1 MCARSAPCLFEIVAK
16 GFSFIIS
23 GVIYG
28 VGGFLGRVFVL
39 TGACLSK
46 IELRT
51 ESYCLHSA
59 ERFSLVSL
67 LDPS

>member
-1 MCARSAPCLFEIVAK
+1 MCARSAPCSFEIT
-16 GFSFIIS
+16 S

-51 ESYCLHSA
+51 
-59 ERFSLVSL
+59 
-67 LDPS
+67 